1 MCVFSSF
8 MTPGDRS
15 FEINTCKLWKTVR
28 FALTQLLVIPETC
41 TCRDLVPCSPF
52 GFCDSQTLIQ
62 RSGEEM
68 DEGQDDLIVGFAIV
82 L

>member
-1 MCVFSSF
+1 MS
-8 MTPGDRS
+8 GLDQNR
-15 FEINTCKLWKTVR
+15 
-28 FALTQLLVIPETC
+28 
-41 TCRDLVPCSPF
+41 VPCSPF
-52 GFCDSQTLIQ
+52 GFCDSQTLPQ